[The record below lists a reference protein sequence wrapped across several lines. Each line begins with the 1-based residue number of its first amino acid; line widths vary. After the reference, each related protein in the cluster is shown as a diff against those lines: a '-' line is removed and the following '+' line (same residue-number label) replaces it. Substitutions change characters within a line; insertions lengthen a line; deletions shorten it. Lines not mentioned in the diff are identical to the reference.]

1 VTRSYRTWPIRL
13 RLTVSYV
20 LVLLA
25 IIVLFAGGTSLVLY
39 WQLRTQLFRFAI
51 SDIETVEGLLYLGPE
66 RTVHFNESYHNHPE
80 SRLIPERLLEVLSL
94 DGRVLYSNQRLHDN
108 LLGGSPLPAEGVGGY
123 SPRRIH
129 LRNGAAVL
137 LVSRQHRLDRMPVLI
152 RVGYGEESIRE
163 RVNAFLFSALI
174 ALPLSLA
181 IAGIPAYQ
189 LAKKSLEPVQQMAL
203 RAEQITA
210 AELDRRLPTPNPND
224 ELGHL
229 ALVIN
234 ALLDRL
240 QQSFD
245 QLRRFTSDASHELRT
260 PLAAI
265 RSVGEV
271 GLQKGTSVSEYRE
284 TIGSMLE
291 EVNRLTQLVDSLLTM
306 SRADA
311 AQVHLR
317 ISVFDIGRVLAE
329 IIAVVEVL
337 AGEKHQNVILHAG
350 PPLDVKGDPLLIR
363 QAVLNVLHNAI
374 KYSPEGSV
382 IEVRVS
388 RDDKRVLITV
398 TDNGPGIPFEHR
410 AKVFDRFYRVDPA
423 RTRQTGGAGLGLSI
437 ARWAARAQGGDI
449 TILDSELGA
458 AFLISVP
465 LGPKPPMLG

>member
-1 VTRSYRTWPIRL
+1 
-13 RLTVSYV
+13 
-20 LVLLA
+20 
-25 IIVLFAGGTSLVLY
+25 
-39 WQLRTQLFRFAI
+39 
-51 SDIETVEGLLYLGPE
+51 
-66 RTVHFNESYHNHPE
+66 
-80 SRLIPERLLEVLSL
+80 
-94 DGRVLYSNQRLHDN
+94 
-108 LLGGSPLPAEGVGGY
+108 
-123 SPRRIH
+123 
-129 LRNGAAVL
+129 VL

-163 RVNAFLFSALI
+163 RVNAFLFAALI

-210 AELDRRLPTPNPND
+210 AELSRRLPIPNPND

-234 ALLDRL
+234 ELLDRL

-271 GLQKGTSVSEYRE
+271 GLQKGTSVSEHRE